1 MKRRTSRLFTVV
13 TTAFVGVAAAQAD
26 AIAAEPSDA
35 EFAAAV
41 AQLLRAEDSALLSGA
56 ASRSLPAATS
66 SGQAKLALRQAVNA
80 DRAYAARVAGAEI
93 TDVVT
98 TSKVEKAEGS
108 GSVRTVQVTA
118 HTSTST
124 AGGASGTVERHTVT
138 FQRSGDAWK
147 IADIDSPDE
156 ASPYHD
162 AILAG
167 VAGTPAAQRQAAISD
182 RIKPLRESLERNG
195 TALRSGDRTKLAGA
209 RVAASDTV
217 KATDAGEVAARSDAG
232 RPASRPLPGPVP
244 VATPM
249 GGEGAP
255 YNYQAMVD
263 YAYHY
268 SINPVGYT
276 RDSNDCTT
284 FISWALWTGRYEE
297 HGSQSYP
304 AVGWNHDDYD
314 VWYWRSSDGNPRHS
328 YTWGGAR
335 NWNVFE
341 NNYGGRASFLSYL
354 DDLLVSDVMQ
364 LEIDGYGETDAPDH
378 TMMVTGRGGDGWPL
392 LSYHS
397 TDTQNKPFWD
407 ILAVHDGPYWGIR
420 T

>member
-1 MKRRTSRLFTVV
+1 VK
-13 TTAFVGVAAAQAD
+13 
-26 AIAAEPSDA
+26 
-35 EFAAAV
+35 
-41 AQLLRAEDSALLSGA
+41 
-56 ASRSLPAATS
+56 
-66 SGQAKLALRQAVNA
+66 
-80 DRAYAARVAGAEI
+80 
-93 TDVVT
+93 
-98 TSKVEKAEGS
+98 
-108 GSVRTVQVTA
+108 
-118 HTSTST
+118 
-124 AGGASGTVERHTVT
+124 

-147 IADIDSPDE
+147 IADVDSPDQ
-156 ASPYHD
+156 ASPFHD
-162 AILAG
+162 AILAK
-167 VAGTPAAQRQAAISD
+167 VASTPAAERRAAISE
-182 RIKPLRESLERNG
+182 RIRPLRESLERNG
-195 TALRSGDRTKLAGA
+195 AALLAGDRTKLTGS
-209 RVAASDTV
+209 RVAASDKV
-217 KATDAGEVAARSDAG
+217 KSTDAGQVAVRSNSA
-232 RPASRPLPGPVP
+232 RPASKPLPSPESV
-244 VATPM
+244 VVPM

-284 FISWALWTGRYEE
+284 FISWALWTGGYEE

-314 VWYWRSSDGNPRHS
+314 VWYWRSNDGNPRHS

-341 NNYGGRASFLSYL
+341 NNYGGRATFLAYL

-378 TMMVTGRGGDGWPL
+378 TMMVTGRGSDGWPL

-397 TDTQNKPFWD
+397 TDTRNKPFWD
-407 ILAVHDGPYWGIR
+407 VLALHDGPYWGIR